1 MTSYSAL
8 RLFQAQLS
16 RLTGGSTFK
25 TKIVL
30 TPAAVKEAGLVITL
44 SLLKTALDTRAKA
57 AEKTRT
63 LKIRLAVRGQVESL
77 TGLEQ
82 ALEAIE
88 KLDAYFT
95 RENLRLEDTVE
106 GANAMQA
113 ISKIP
118 NTRIRQVVSPDDSFI
133 DSPDSV
139 AVQDIED
146 VRFIYITI
154 PA

>member
-1 MTSYSAL
+1 MTSFRAL
-8 RLFQAQLS
+8 RLFQEQIS
-16 RLTGGSTFK
+16 RLTGGSRFK
-25 TKIVL
+25 MKVVL

-146 VRFIYITI
+146 VRFIYITV